1 MYKVYVHECPNGK
14 RYIGCTNRENISH
27 RFCGGSSYRYSKE
40 FYSDIILYGWN
51 NIKHTVV
58 FDGMTKEEARRKERG
73 LIAYWKSVD
82 SAKVYNKTKGG
93 ETGSAQMG
101 SANGMYGK
109 HRTEKERNHISEMA
123 KKRFSNKINHPMF
136 GTHRTEE
143 TKRKISESRKGKY
156 TGENNPL
163 YGKKY
168 APGTHPRIGKH
179 HSEESKAKMRE
190 TKLGKILSSEAYN
203 AKGVVMVETGETF
216 GSVMDVKRKYGYD
229 NSAVC
234 KCCKTG
240 KAYKGYHWE
249 YI

>member
-156 TGENNPL
+156 TGEKQSSLWEKICARNSPKDWKTPF
-163 YGKKY
+163 G
-168 APGTHPRIGKH
+168 RIK
-179 HSEESKAKMRE
+179 SKDE
-190 TKLGKILSSEAYN
+190 GN
-203 AKGVVMVETGETF
+203 
-216 GSVMDVKRKYGYD
+216 
-229 NSAVC
+229 
-234 KCCKTG
+234 KTRQDS
-240 KAYKGYHWE
+240 
-249 YI
+249 